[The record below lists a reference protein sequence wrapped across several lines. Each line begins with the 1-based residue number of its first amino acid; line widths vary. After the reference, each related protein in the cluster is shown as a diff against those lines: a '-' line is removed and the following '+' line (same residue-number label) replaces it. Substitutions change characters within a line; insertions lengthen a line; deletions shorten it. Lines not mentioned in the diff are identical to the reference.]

1 MNSIKIVASGM
12 YLPGKGIDNSF
23 FNNKF
28 KLDKDWIFKRTGINK
43 RYWTD
48 NESTSEIAIKA
59 VKNLIETN
67 DDVNLNNIGLII
79 VASTSFETTM
89 PGISFEIQKEF
100 NIDKCMCMDISAGC
114 GGYINALDIARN
126 YIELGEI
133 KSALIIGAERLS
145 KYIDKEDVNTAILLG
160 DGAGATLIEKS
171 ENKLYAKSIESIGKE
186 GDILTCKE
194 NQKIYMD
201 GKKIYKFGTIKVS
214 DNINQLLKRENIN
227 IQDIKYIIPH
237 QSNLRMMQS
246 MADKVEAKKD
256 QMYINISEVGNTFN
270 ASIPIALNQ
279 VIKNKLIKE
288 KDKIMLVGY
297 GGGLNLGSILIEI

>member
-28 KLDKDWIFKRTGINK
+28 KLDEDWIFKRTGINK

-48 NESTSEIAIKA
+48 SESTSEMAIKA

-67 DDVNLNNIGLII
+67 DNVNLNNIGLII

-133 KSALIIGAERLS
+133 KSALVIGAERLS
-145 KYIDKEDVNTAILLG
+145 KYIDKEDINTAILLG

-186 GDILTCKE
+186 GDILTCRE
-194 NQKIYMD
+194 NQKIYME

-246 MADKVEAKKD
+246 MADKIEAKKE

>member
-23 FNNKF
+23 FNDKF
-28 KLDKDWIFKRTGINK
+28 KLDEDWIFKRTGINK

-48 NESTSEIAIKA
+48 SESTSEMSIKA

-67 DDVNLNNIGLII
+67 DNVNLNNIGLII

-133 KSALIIGAERLS
+133 KSALVIGAERLS
-145 KYIDKEDVNTAILLG
+145 KYIDKEDINTVILLG

-186 GDILTCKE
+186 GNILTCKE

-246 MADKVEAKKD
+246 MADKIEAKKE

>member
-28 KLDKDWIFKRTGINK
+28 KLDEDWIFKRTGINK

-48 NESTSEIAIKA
+48 SESTSEMSIKA

-67 DDVNLNNIGLII
+67 DNVNLNNIGLII

-133 KSALIIGAERLS
+133 KSALVIGAERLS
-145 KYIDKEDVNTAILLG
+145 KYIDKEDINTVILLG

-186 GDILTCKE
+186 GDILTCRE

-246 MADKVEAKKD
+246 MADKIEAKKE

>member
-23 FNNKF
+23 FNDKF
-28 KLDKDWIFKRTGINK
+28 KLDEDWIFKRTGINK

-48 NESTSEIAIKA
+48 SESTSEMSIKA

-67 DDVNLNNIGLII
+67 DNVNLNNIGLII

-133 KSALIIGAERLS
+133 KSALVIGAERLS
-145 KYIDKEDVNTAILLG
+145 KYIDKEDINTVILLG

-246 MADKVEAKKD
+246 MADKIEAKKE

>member
-28 KLDKDWIFKRTGINK
+28 KLDEDWIFKRTGINK

-48 NESTSEIAIKA
+48 SESTSEMSIKA

-67 DDVNLNNIGLII
+67 DNVNLNNIGLII

-133 KSALIIGAERLS
+133 KSALVIGAERLS
-145 KYIDKEDVNTAILLG
+145 KYIDKEDINTVILLG

-186 GDILTCKE
+186 GNILTCKE

-246 MADKVEAKKD
+246 MADKIEAKKE

>member
-48 NESTSEIAIKA
+48 NESTSEMAIKA

>member
-28 KLDKDWIFKRTGINK
+28 KLDEDWIFKRTGINK

-48 NESTSEIAIKA
+48 SESTSEMSIKA

-67 DDVNLNNIGLII
+67 DNVNLNNIGLII

-133 KSALIIGAERLS
+133 KSALVIGAERLS
-145 KYIDKEDVNTAILLG
+145 KYIDKEDINTAILLG

-186 GDILTCKE
+186 GDILTCRE
-194 NQKIYMD
+194 NQKIYME

-246 MADKVEAKKD
+246 MADKIEAKKE